1 MEKWYFTF
9 GCGQQHENCFTVI
22 EGTFAS
28 ARDKMIKRFGTKW
41 CMQYDEA
48 TWIKDDQINKFGIR
62 EIK

>member
-9 GCGQQHENCFTVI
+9 GCGQQHENCYTVM
-22 EGTFAS
+22 EGTFNE
-28 ARDKMIKRFGTKW
+28 AREKMIAKFGTKW

-48 TWIKDDQINKFGIR
+48 IWIKEDQANKYCLK